1 MSTFIQRPVASLLL
15 ALSCA
20 LPAGVALAEK
30 KSASAID
37 AQYERDRQACMAQPG
52 SEVSRQAC
60 LREAGAARQ
69 AAKAGQTPVDP
80 APAELQRNALARCEV
95 HTDPVDHDACVR
107 MVKGEGVSQGS
118 VQEGGVIRQTITV
131 LDPVPPAP
139 SQ

>member
-1 MSTFIQRPVASLLL
+1 MRTFIQRPLTSLAL

-20 LPAGVALAEK
+20 LPAALAMAETT
-30 KSASAID
+30 ATSAID

-69 AAKAGQTPVDP
+69 AARRGNTPVDP
-80 APAELQRNALARCEV
+80 SPAELQRNALARCEV
-95 HTDPVDHDACVR
+95 HTNPVDHDACVR
-107 MVKGEGVSQGS
+107 MVKGEGATQGS

-131 LDPVPPAP
+131 LDPDTPAP
-139 SQ
+139 QQ